1 MKLTKIIEK
10 YWDFIIISFATLAV
24 ITTHHV
30 TTNLKVSIPA
40 STQQEVLPVSETKPT
55 IENTSKVVN
64 VLTEVSTKKEPEAPQ
79 LEEILTTKPSISSKL
94 GHFNYQE
101 ADKKDL
107 ITIASYAQG
116 KYQRYEQLHKDAA
129 LALMQMIYAAR
140 DNGVWIV
147 PVSGYR
153 DIKKQQRL
161 FQAQIRR
168 KGSEK
173 EAAKSSAPPGYSEH
187 HTGYTID
194 LTDGKLINRDIT
206 SDFASSDAYQWLVGN
221 AHRFGYELSFPKNNS
236 QGVNYEPWHWRYIGS
251 DTALR
256 TFANARN

>member
-1 MKLTKIIEK
+1 MKPKNILEK
-10 YWDFIIISFATLAV
+10 YWNLIIIILAALIV
-24 ITTHHV
+24 ITTHHA
-30 TTNLKVSIPA
+30 TNGSKSPVIASI
-40 STQQEVLPVSETKPT
+40 QQELPPSKIKPT
-55 IENTSKVVN
+55 SEDSKVVLLN
-64 VLTEVSTKKEPEAPQ
+64 EIEKTEALKP
-79 LEEILTTKPSISSKL
+79 EEIPNTTSNVSSKL

-101 ADKKDL
+101 ADKEDL
-107 ITIASYAQG
+107 VTIASYAQG

-129 LALMQMIYAAR
+129 LALMRMIYAAR

-153 DIKKQQRL
+153 DVEKQRNL

-194 LTDGKLINRDIT
+194 LTDGRLVNRDIT
-206 SDFASSDAYQWLVGN
+206 SDFASTDAYRWLVDN
-221 AHRFGYELSFPKNNS
+221 AHQFGFELSFPKNNS
-236 QGVNYEPWHWRYIGS
+236 QGVKYEPWHWRYIGS
-251 DTALR
+251 PEAR
-256 TFANARN
+256 KTFADAKNVNQ